1 MTTADEYRKYAKE
14 CLKWADAAATDD
26 MRQSF
31 LDMASDWLLAATLL
45 EDVLIPAK
53 QAEQTSAQTP
63 QP

>member
-1 MTTADEYRKYAKE
+1 MHRANLPLAMWEPSTE
-14 CLKWADAAATDD
+14 
-26 MRQSF
+26 
-31 LDMASDWLLAATLL
+31 DMASDWLLAATLL